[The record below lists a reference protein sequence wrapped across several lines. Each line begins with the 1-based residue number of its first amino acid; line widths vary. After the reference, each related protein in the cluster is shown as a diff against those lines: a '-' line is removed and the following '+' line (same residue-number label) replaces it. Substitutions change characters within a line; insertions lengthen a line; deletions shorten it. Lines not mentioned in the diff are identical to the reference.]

1 MKWNEDHEN
10 DNRIVDKTDWF
21 LLDDYK
27 ELKENAGIYVFVN
40 NNFDVKYIGRAG
52 QRRMVLE
59 HLQVFEIYS
68 AICRGKDDGATKVK
82 ALYTQ
87 NNERSIALEADLI
100 KIYTPANNIY
110 LKD

>member
-1 MKWNEDHEN
+1 MKWNENHEN

-27 ELKENAGIYVFVN
+27 ELKENAGVYVFVN
-40 NNFDVKYIGRAG
+40 DNLDVKYIGRAG
-52 QRRMVLE
+52 QGRMVLE
-59 HLQVFEIYS
+59 HIQVFEIHS

-82 ALYTQ
+82 TLYTQ

-100 KIYTPANNIY
+100 KLYTPTNNIY